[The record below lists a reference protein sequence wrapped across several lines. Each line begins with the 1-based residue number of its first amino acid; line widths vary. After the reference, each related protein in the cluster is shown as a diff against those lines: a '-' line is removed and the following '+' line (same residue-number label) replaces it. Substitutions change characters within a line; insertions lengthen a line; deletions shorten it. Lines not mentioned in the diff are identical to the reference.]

1 MGNKL
6 KVNVSPD
13 VLALEIGERNRWVAG
28 NMSGAPT
35 NGIQGMNFG
44 ILPEEFR
51 ELMSTAVYA
60 IYSYQTPIVAE
71 LADGRWVVP
80 AAKYSNTTGKHLT
93 KVGESLGIVGIRFS
107 IIPAKD

>member
-6 KVNVSPD
+6 KANVGND
-13 VLALEIGERNRWVAG
+13 FLALEIGHRNRWSAG
-28 NMSGAPT
+28 SMSGSPT

-51 ELMSTAVYA
+51 ELMSGAVYA
-60 IYSYQTPIVAE
+60 IYSYETPIVAE

-80 AAKYSNTTGKHLT
+80 AVKYGNTTSKHLG
-93 KVGESLGIVGIRFS
+93 KAGEAMTIAGIRFS
-107 IIPAKD
+107 IIPSKD